1 MIRKEVIFLDEFK
14 NFENEPLETAAPDVP
29 EEALVPAAETPAAEA
44 MPAEE
49 PAAEPAGETAPETAP
64 ETMEDT
70 LVQELE
76 GIRDLLQRELDHA
89 GDEPLIQE
97 LDEIA
102 QEPAEP
108 EEIPEAERC
117 VCCGERR
124 RDLSRGEDYPYCEE
138 CRAVMK
144 AAPLRLPAVLAT
156 ILAFVLA
163 AASLYF
169 CALYIGDYTNLIEAE
184 THYEANELSDA
195 AAIYASYMSE
205 KTGAELAGPTDLQD
219 AYSITAVKHLA
230 DTFNRMGYL
239 GDANELLTTYLGE
252 KALARPWNKKY
263 LAITEDYAALAE
275 TSKGINE
282 IMQDILYYGA
292 TDVDYKERDEQL
304 QALLLEQNEDGTP
317 KYNAAFVEFYRYVL
331 LDLQGAKPQAML
343 EQLQKVQEL
352 DENQHPWMYL
362 STMANLASKLGDEA
376 LTKEYADACL
386 AINQQEAA
394 AYQAMANVYRFQN
407 EPDADKILSIAEE
420 EQAHLSST
428 GRAVPTY
435 QELFA
440 IGYLLKGDVE
450 KAMQAMEA
458 YMGFITSSGTPGYS
472 VTSCN
477 LYALCS
483 VLSGNQEGYDEMAQI
498 FATAGMEPS
507 KLIKQYQKGKI
518 TLTELLQDDGGEF

>member
-1 MIRKEVIFLDEFK
+1 
-14 NFENEPLETAAPDVP
+14 
-29 EEALVPAAETPAAEA
+29 
-44 MPAEE
+44 
-49 PAAEPAGETAPETAP
+49 
-64 ETMEDT
+64 
-70 LVQELE
+70 
-76 GIRDLLQRELDHA
+76 IRDLLQRELDHA

-97 LDEIA
+97 LDEI
-102 QEPAEP
+102 EPDPAEP
-108 EEIPEAERC
+108 EEIPEEERC

-124 RDLSRGEDYPYCEE
+124 RDLTRGEDYPYCEE

-144 AAPLRLPAVLAT
+144 AAPLRLPAVLAM
-156 ILAFVLA
+156 ILTFVLA
-163 AASLYF
+163 GVSLYF
-169 CALYIGDYTNLIEAE
+169 CALYIGDYNSLIDAE

-195 AAIYASYMSE
+195 AALYASYMSQ
-205 KTGAELAGPTDLQD
+205 KQGAELAGPTDFPD
-219 AYSITAVKHLA
+219 AYSVTAVKHLA
-230 DTFNRMGYL
+230 DTFVRMGYL
-239 GDANELLTTYLGE
+239 GDANQLLTTYLGE

-263 LAITEDYAALAE
+263 LAMTEDYAGLSE
-275 TSKGINE
+275 TSKAINE
-282 IMQDILYYGA
+282 IMQDILYYGE

-331 LDLQGAKPQAML
+331 LDLQKAKPQAML
-343 EQLQKVQEL
+343 EQLQRVQTL
-352 DENQHPWMYL
+352 DENRHPWMYL
-362 STMANLASKLGDEA
+362 STMADLAAKVGDEA

-386 AINQQEAA
+386 AINKQEAA
-394 AYQAMANVYRFQN
+394 AYQAMANVYRFRD
-407 EPDADKILSIAEE
+407 EPDADKILEIAAEE
-420 EQAHLSST
+420 EKHLSST

-435 QELFA
+435 QELYA
-440 IGYLLKGDVE
+440 IGWLLKGDVE

-483 VLSGNQEGYDEMAQI
+483 VLSGNQEGYDEMAQV

-507 KLIKQYQKGKI
+507 KLIRQYQKGKI

>member
-1 MIRKEVIFLDEFK
+1 MDEFK
-14 NFENEPLETAAPDVP
+14 NLENEPLEAPVPTPDLP
-29 EEALVPAAETPAAEA
+29 EEAPAPES
-44 MPAEE
+44 
-49 PAAEPAGETAPETAP
+49 EPAGETAPQTAAQTP
-64 ETMEDT
+64 AEGTMEDA

-97 LDEIA
+97 LDEI
-102 QEPAEP
+102 EPDPAEP
-108 EEIPEAERC
+108 EEIPEEERC

-124 RDLSRGEDYPYCEE
+124 RDLTRGEDYPYCEE

-144 AAPLRLPAVLAT
+144 AAPLRLPAVLAM
-156 ILAFVLA
+156 ILTFVLA
-163 AASLYF
+163 GVSLYF
-169 CALYIGDYTNLIEAE
+169 CALYIGDYNSLIDAE

-195 AAIYASYMSE
+195 AALYASYMSQ
-205 KTGAELAGPTDLQD
+205 KQGAELAGPTDFPD
-219 AYSITAVKHLA
+219 AYSVTAVKHLA
-230 DTFNRMGYL
+230 DTFVRMGYL
-239 GDANELLTTYLGE
+239 GDANQLLTTYLGE

-263 LAITEDYAALAE
+263 LAMTEDYAGLSE
-275 TSKGINE
+275 TSKAINE
-282 IMQDILYYGA
+282 IMQDILYYGE

-331 LDLQGAKPQAML
+331 LDLQKAKPQAML
-343 EQLQKVQEL
+343 EQLQRVQTL
-352 DENQHPWMYL
+352 DENRHPWMYL
-362 STMANLASKLGDEA
+362 STMADLAAKVGDEA

-386 AINQQEAA
+386 AINKQEAA
-394 AYQAMANVYRFQN
+394 AYQAMANVYRFRD
-407 EPDADKILSIAEE
+407 EPDADKILEIAAEE
-420 EQAHLSST
+420 EKHLSST

-435 QELFA
+435 QELYA
-440 IGYLLKGDVE
+440 IGWLLKGDVE

-483 VLSGNQEGYDEMAQI
+483 VLSGNQEGYDEMAQV

-507 KLIKQYQKGKI
+507 KLIRQYQKGKI

>member
-1 MIRKEVIFLDEFK
+1 MDELN
-14 NFENEPLETAAPDVP
+14 NFENEPLETPAPDVP
-29 EEALVPAAETPAAEA
+29 EEALEPKTEASAAESEPAAEA
-44 MPAEE
+44 A
-49 PAAEPAGETAPETAP
+49 AP
-64 ETMEDT
+64 ETMEDA

-108 EEIPEAERC
+108 EEIPEADRC
-117 VCCGERR
+117 LCCGEQK
-124 RDLSRGEDYPYCEE
+124 RDVSFGEDYPYCAD

-163 AASLYF
+163 AVSLYF

-195 AAIYASYMSE
+195 AALYASYMSE
-205 KTGAELAGPTDLQD
+205 KSGAEMAGPTDLQD

-252 KALARPWNKKY
+252 QALARPWNKKY

-292 TDVDYKERDEQL
+292 TDVDYKERDDQL

-317 KYNAAFVEFYRYVL
+317 KNNAAFVEFYRYVL
-331 LDLQGAKPQAML
+331 LDLQDAKPQAML
-343 EQLQKVQEL
+343 EQLQKVQQL
-352 DENQHPWMYL
+352 DENKHPWMYL
-362 STMANLASKLGDEA
+362 STMANLASKIGDEA
-376 LTKEYADACL
+376 LTQEYVDACL
-386 AINQQEAA
+386 AINKQEAA
-394 AYQAMANVYRFQN
+394 AYQAMANLYRFRD
-407 EPDADKILSIAEE
+407 EPDADKILAIAED

-483 VLSGNQEGYDEMAQI
+483 VLSGNQEGYDEMAQV

-518 TLTELLQDDGGEF
+518 TLVELLQDDGGEF